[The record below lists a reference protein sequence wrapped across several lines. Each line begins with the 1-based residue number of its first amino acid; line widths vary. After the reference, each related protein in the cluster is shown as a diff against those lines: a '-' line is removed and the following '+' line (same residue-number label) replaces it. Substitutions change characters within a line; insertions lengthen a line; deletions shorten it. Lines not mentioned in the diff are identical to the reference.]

1 MNTLFQAEYYIARPC
16 DFNENSVRDNIH
28 NICVIK

>member
-28 NICVIK
+28 ICVIK